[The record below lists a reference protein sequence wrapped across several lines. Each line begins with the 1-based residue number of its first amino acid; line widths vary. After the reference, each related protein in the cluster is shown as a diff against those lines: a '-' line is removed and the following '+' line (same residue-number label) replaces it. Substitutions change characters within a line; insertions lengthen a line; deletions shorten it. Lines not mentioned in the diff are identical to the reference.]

1 MTTANTCSRL
11 GTCSEEVSTIWAAS
25 GSGDSISGDWVSESS
40 TAASDSE
47 DLGRKWNV
55 CEEEEREWLWEERE
69 RKVRLV
75 LLEKESVGVD
85 GFCFGEILQWVA
97 RDEHKESVTE
107 AIVAI
112 CSPLSQSSQLC
123 SSSFVSHSSLLYAG
137 KQVYPIFLFLSVSPR
152 MTHMPFKLHFSCYS
166 YSIQTNIY
174 KRFFL
179 FFAKMSN

>member
-1 MTTANTCSRL
+1 M
-11 GTCSEEVSTIWAAS
+11 
-25 GSGDSISGDWVSESS
+25 
-40 TAASDSE
+40 
-47 DLGRKWNV
+47 

-112 CSPLSQSSQLC
+112 CSL
-123 SSSFVSHSSLLYAG
+123 FVSELTALLWFFCVSLFSSLRWEAGLSSIPIPIPIRFSANDPYALQIALFMLQLLYPN
-137 KQVYPIFLFLSVSPR
+137 QY
-152 MTHMPFKLHFSCYS
+152 
-166 YSIQTNIY
+166 IY